1 MGAHPGRTVLRITLA
16 RLAASPLF
24 VLLFVAAVPVPSAV
38 PFGVNPVT
46 MGAALLVLVAQE
58 LADAIAAR
66 IAAGPRGDSEL
77 RPLLD
82 PLADSL
88 THLGA
93 FLCLMWAGLVPV
105 WLLVVMVYR
114 EGLVTAL
121 RVVAARRGVIIGP
134 RFTSQLK
141 AICQGVAAGTIVLL
155 VIMATTRPGIPARG
169 IAEVCSWILML
180 VNVAS
185 LVDYYLAFKRTSS

>member
-1 MGAHPGRTVLRITLA
+1 MDAHPGRTVLRITLA

-24 VLLFVAAVPVPSAV
+24 VLLFVAAVPVPSTV
-38 PFGVNPVT
+38 PSGVNPV
-46 MGAALLVLVAQE
+46 MLGAALAVLVAQE

-82 PLADSL
+82 PMADSL

-121 RVVAARRGVIIGP
+121 RVVAARRGAIIGP

-155 VIMATTRPGIPARG
+155 VIVATTRPGIPVRG
-169 IAEVCSWILML
+169 IAEVFSWILIL

-185 LVDYYLAFKRTSS
+185 LVDYYLAFKRTSP